1 MTAPTSRYQILIS
14 DWRLRTGRDELTT
27 SEAAKLIGVPLRTF
41 QRWVALYEI
50 PHSKKRTY
58 TGRGSQ
64 LSKCISAMD
73 LADWL
78 SKFHPAPI
86 VIPTNGKT
94 PQAEWGWQQD
104 QKINCVTE
112 KQ

>member
-1 MTAPTSRYQILIS
+1 MTATPGRYQILIS
-14 DWRLRTGRDELTT
+14 DWRMHTGRDELTT
-27 SEAAKLIGVPLRTF
+27 SEAAKLLGVPLRTF

-50 PHSKKRTY
+50 PHSLKRTH

-64 LSKCISAMD
+64 ISKCISAID

-78 SKFHPAPI
+78 NKFHPARI
-86 VIPTNGKT
+86 TIPTNGKT
-94 PQAEWGWQQD
+94 PPPEWGWQQD
-104 QKINCVTE
+104 QKINCVTD